1 MINKINKQQAIIRIG
16 TRGSPLA
23 LMQANE
29 VKSLLVKL
37 NNLPEENIKIS
48 IIKTTGDKILDRPL
62 NSIGGKGLFTKEIEE
77 ALINHKIDIAVHS
90 LKDMPTKQPDGL
102 LVNCFLER
110 EDPRDAFISTKIKNH
125 TKLHNNAIIGTSSLR
140 RKAQILNI
148 IPTVDVVEFRGNVQT
163 RLKKLEDGIA
173 DCTFLAIA
181 GLKRLNLTH
190 LITEPMPITKM
201 LPAVAQGIICIEQRV
216 KDPEISELLKTLNH
230 RPTMIRALA
239 ERTMLE
245 ILDGSCQTPIAGL
258 AMIKED
264 QIILKGEILKL
275 DGSKKISHEA
285 TDNIKNASKVG
296 QSVGFSLLEKAG
308 RGFFSNT

>member
-1 MINKINKQQAIIRIG
+1 MINKINKQQSIIRIG

-29 VKSLLVKL
+29 VKSLLVKS
-37 NNLPEENIKIS
+37 NNLIEENIKIS
-48 IIKTTGDKILDRPL
+48 IIKTTGDKILDKPL
-62 NSIGGKGLFTKEIEE
+62 SSVGGKGLFTKEIEE
-77 ALINHKIDIAVHS
+77 ALINNKIDIAVHS
-90 LKDMPTKQPDGL
+90 LKDMPTKQPTGL

-110 EDPRDAFISTKIKNH
+110 EDPRDAFISTKIKNLAR
-125 TKLHNNAIIGTSSLR
+125 LHSDAIVGTSSLR

-148 IPTVDVVEFRGNVQT
+148 IPTVEVVEFRGNVQT
-163 RLKKLEDGIA
+163 RLKKLENEIA

-190 LITEPMPITKM
+190 LITEPIPITKM
-201 LPAVAQGIICIEQRV
+201 LPAVAQGIICIEQRSNDH
-216 KDPEISELLKTLNH
+216 KISKLLKTLNH
-230 RPTMIRALA
+230 KPTMIRALA

-258 AMIKED
+258 AIIKEG

-275 DGSKKISHEA
+275 DGSKKISYEA
-285 TDNIKNASKVG
+285 TDNIDNASKVG
-296 QSVGFSLLEKAG
+296 QSVGLSLLKKAG
-308 RGFFSNT
+308 RGFLPNT

>member
-1 MINKINKQQAIIRIG
+1 MINKINKQQSIIRIG

-29 VKSLLVKL
+29 VKSLLVKS
-37 NNLPEENIKIS
+37 NNLLEENIKIS
-48 IIKTTGDKILDRPL
+48 IIKTTGDKILDKPL
-62 NSIGGKGLFTKEIEE
+62 SSVGGKGLFTKEIEE
-77 ALINHKIDIAVHS
+77 ALINNKIDIAVHS
-90 LKDMPTKQPDGL
+90 LKDMPTKQPTGL

-110 EDPRDAFISTKIKNH
+110 EDPRDAFISTKIKNLA
-125 TKLHNNAIIGTSSLR
+125 KLNSDAIVGTSSLR

-148 IPTVDVVEFRGNVQT
+148 IPTVEVVEFRGNVQT
-163 RLKKLEDGIA
+163 RLKKLENAIA

-190 LITEPMPITKM
+190 LITEPIPITKM
-201 LPAVAQGIICIEQRV
+201 LPAVAQGIICIEQRSNDH
-216 KDPEISELLKTLNH
+216 KISKLLKALNH
-230 RPTMIRALA
+230 KPTMIRALA

-258 AMIKED
+258 AIIKEG

-275 DGSKKISHEA
+275 DGSKKISYEA
-285 TDNIKNASKVG
+285 TDNIDNASKVG
-296 QSVGFSLLEKAG
+296 QSVGLSLLKKAG
-308 RGFFSNT
+308 RGFLSNT

>member
-1 MINKINKQQAIIRIG
+1 MNKRITIG
-16 TRGSPLA
+16 SRGSKLA
-23 LMQANE
+23 LLYAQKAKDKIIENTN
-29 VKSLLVKL
+29 LVDGD
-37 NNLPEENIKIS
+37 I
-48 IIKTTGDKILDRPL
+48 IIKSITTEGDQVQDTRLSDV
-62 NSIGGKGLFTKEIEE
+62 GGKGLFSSNIEKE
-77 ALINHKIDIAVHS
+77 LKDNNIDIAVHA
-90 LKDMPTKQPDGL
+90 LKDMPAIETDGL
-102 LVNCFLER
+102 ITDTFLER
-110 EDPRDAFISTKIKNH
+110 NDPREILITKNKK
-125 TKLHNNAIIGTSSLR
+125 KLNELKAHAIIGTSSLR
-140 RKAQILNI
+140 RKAQILNM
-148 IPTVDVVEFRGNVQT
+148 IPEVKVVEFRGNVQT
-163 RLKKLEDGIA
+163 RLKKLENGIA

-190 LITEPMPITKM
+190 LITEQMPITKM

-258 AMIKED
+258 AIIKED